1 MANSERVPL
10 RTKFGYGTGHIM
22 NDMCASMWFTY
33 CLLFFNKVLEFDN
46 DLSGNVPCTV
56 VHIMSKS
63 RRVLRLHFP
72 KQFIN

>member
-1 MANSERVPL
+1 MANSETVPL

-46 DLSGNVPCTV
+46 DLSGNVKMDIWEVLTNSLDFLAVGRGAGV
-56 VHIMSKS
+56 V
-63 RRVLRLHFP
+63 
-72 KQFIN
+72 

>member
-1 MANSERVPL
+1 MANSETVPL

-46 DLSGNVPCTV
+46 DLSGNVP
-56 VHIMSKS
+56 
-63 RRVLRLHFP
+63 
-72 KQFIN
+72 FIAL

>member
-33 CLLFFNKVLEFDN
+33 CLLFFNKVLKFGNEQ
-46 DLSGNVPCTV
+46 SGKEDKMKC
-56 VHIMSKS
+56 S
-63 RRVLRLHFP
+63 
-72 KQFIN
+72 

>member
-1 MANSERVPL
+1 MANSERISL

-46 DLSGNVPCTV
+46 DLSGNSIVKDIV
-56 VHIMSKS
+56 KMERNNV
-63 RRVLRLHFP
+63 
-72 KQFIN
+72 FILTMIN